1 MIGQNINGTEDS
13 ALWRFALAFYAQ
25 PGIAPLC
32 VRLQA
37 DGGTDVMLLIAHCYA
52 SARLEA
58 PLGVPEVQALRDQM
72 ADWRCRAVLPLR
84 ALRVNLR
91 APVAHLPESER
102 EAFRDQ
108 LKQIELAA
116 EKMQAGM
123 LCAWLAARIPAE
135 PGDFAQTLREI
146 IGAAPLI
153 DIDLALLATA
163 ARTA

>member
-1 MIGQNINGTEDS
+1 MNGQTFNSTEES

-32 VRLQA
+32 LRLQA
-37 DGGTDVMLLIAHCYA
+37 DGGTDVRLLIAHCYA

-58 PLGVPEVQALRDQM
+58 SLGVPDVQALRDHV
-72 ADWRCRAVLPLR
+72 ADLRSRAVLPLR

-102 EAFRDQ
+102 EAFRDR

-116 EKMQAGM
+116 EKMQVGM
-123 LCAWLAARIPAE
+123 VAAWLAARMSAE

-146 IGAAPLI
+146 IGAAPLT
-153 DIDLALLATA
+153 DTDLALLTMA
-163 ARTA
+163 ARAA